1 MLSKWSYTNKI
12 LKLNIQVISIPIK
25 KSQGMNLSLINY
37 NEQLKDDCKQFYK
50 IASKNKSKQFSFDL
64 VMLELS

>member
-1 MLSKWSYTNKI
+1 
-12 LKLNIQVISIPIK
+12 
-25 KSQGMNLSLINY
+25 MNLSLINY